1 MSEDQAY
8 VRFWG
13 VRGSLPS
20 PGQDT
25 ALVGGNTPCVEV
37 VGGGTRLVLDAGSG
51 LRALGDARMKEGDF
65 ERTELLLSHVH
76 WDHVMGLPFY
86 TPLYVPGSRV
96 HISSG
101 PLGAPLRDLLHRQ
114 MSAPMFPVDLEKI
127 GSTLTCTELDP
138 DVVTHFGALAVRL
151 LRVSHPDPCF
161 AFRIEHRGRV
171 VVYATDVEHGETPAD
186 DLVAFA
192 RGADLLIY
200 DAQFTPEEY
209 RGEVG
214 PSRRG
219 WGHSTYEAGAALA
232 QRARVRT
239 LALFHHDP
247 RRTDEG
253 VGELLRR
260 ARSLFPGTIV
270 AREGLSVSLRS
281 PFVEDAA

>member
-1 MSEDQAY
+1 MTNDQGY

-20 PGQDT
+20 PGQET

-37 VGGGTRLVLDAGSG
+37 VGGDTRLVLDAGSG
-51 LRALGDARMKEGDF
+51 LRALGDERMKSGDF
-65 ERTELLLSHVH
+65 KRTELLLSHVH

-86 TPLYVPGSRV
+86 TPLYVPGTHVR
-96 HISSG
+96 ISSG

-127 GSTLTCTELDP
+127 GSTLTTEELDP
-138 DVVTHFGALAVRL
+138 HAAHRFGELSVRL
-151 LRVSHPDPCF
+151 LRVNHPDPCF

-171 VVYATDVEHGETPAD
+171 VVYATDVEHAEKPDA

-192 RGADLLIY
+192 RHADLLIY
-200 DAQFTPEEY
+200 DAQYTPDEY
-209 RGEVG
+209 AGRVG

-232 QRARVRT
+232 SAAGVRT

-247 RRTDEG
+247 RRTDEA
-253 VGELLRR
+253 VGDLLRLAR
-260 ARSLFPGTIV
+260 ALFPSTIV
-270 AREGLSVSLRS
+270 AREGLAVAFGS